1 MLRRPVLLLPVLFVI
16 LLVSIVI
23 TTFIGVSG
31 LSLLTFDS
39 EMIRKLIFEVRLP
52 RVFGALLV
60 GGGLAAA
67 GCVMQGLFRNPMA
80 DPYIIG
86 TSTGGALGAA
96 CAIVFLGGLIMPLF
110 AFIGAAASTITVYII
125 SKRNGRIAVE
135 TLLLS
140 GIAVSLFLSAMLSF
154 IMYMSG
160 NSLHQIMFWMMGG
173 FWNIYWDD
181 VGLALLIPVA
191 AIILYVFSRDL
202 NVMAL
207 GEEEAIH
214 LGVNTERTKK
224 ILLLV
229 STFITAIAVSVS
241 GCIGFVG
248 LIIPHIMRIFTG
260 PDHRILLPA
269 SILAGSILLI
279 WADTVARTLPI
290 EIPVGIIT
298 AFLGAPFFIYL
309 LRRRTRV

>member
-1 MLRRPVLLLPVLFVI
+1 MIRRPVLLLPVLFVV

-23 TTFIGVSG
+23 TTLIGVSG

-39 EMIRKLIFEVRLP
+39 EMIQKLLFEVRLP
-52 RVFGALLV
+52 RVLGALLV

-96 CAIVFLGGLIMPLF
+96 CAIVFLGGLLMPLF

-125 SKRNGRIAVE
+125 SKRNGRMAVE

-173 FWNIYWDD
+173 FWNMYWDD
-181 VGLALLIPVA
+181 VRLALLIPA
-191 AIILYVFSRDL
+191 AVIILYVFSRDL

-269 SILAGSILLI
+269 SMLAGSILLI
-279 WADTVARTLPI
+279 WADTVARSLPI

>member
-1 MLRRPVLLLPVLFVI
+1 MLRHPILLLPVLLIV

-23 TTFIGVSG
+23 TACIGVSG

-39 EMIRKLIFEVRLP
+39 DMIHKLIFEVRLP
-52 RVFGALLV
+52 RIIGALLV

-96 CAIVFLGGLIMPLF
+96 SAIFFLGGILMPLF
-110 AFIGAAASTITVYII
+110 AFIGAAASTITVYLI
-125 SKRNGRIAVE
+125 SKRNGRMAVE

-140 GIAVSLFLSAMLSF
+140 GLAVSLFLSAMLSF

-160 NSLHQIMFWMMGG
+160 NNLHQIMFWMMGG
-173 FWNIYWDD
+173 FWNMYWDD

-191 AIILYVFSRDL
+191 AVILYIFSRDL

-207 GEEEAIH
+207 AVFIEGLDAESYDSRTPNPGDAAVDPGSVYSPKISGLRICASCSRASTI
-214 LGVNTERTKK
+214 LGPPLSK
-224 ILLLV
+224 V
-229 STFITAIAVSVS
+229 SESMT
-241 GCIGFVG
+241 
-248 LIIPHIMRIFTG
+248 
-260 PDHRILLPA
+260 
-269 SILAGSILLI
+269 
-279 WADTVARTLPI
+279 
-290 EIPVGIIT
+290 
-298 AFLGAPFFIYL
+298 
-309 LRRRTRV
+309 

>member
-96 CAIVFLGGLIMPLF
+96 CAIVFLGGLLMPLF

-224 ILLLV
+224 ILLMV

-241 GCIGFVG
+241 GCIGFIG

>member
-1 MLRRPVLLLPVLFVI
+1 MLRHPILLLPVLLIV
-16 LLVSIVI
+16 LLISIVI
-23 TTFIGVSG
+23 TTCIGVSG

-39 EMIRKLIFEVRLP
+39 DMIHKLIFEVRLP
-52 RVFGALLV
+52 RIIGALLV

-96 CAIVFLGGLIMPLF
+96 CAIVFLGGLLMPLF
-110 AFIGAAASTITVYII
+110 AFIGATASTITVYII
-125 SKRNGRIAVE
+125 SQRNGRMAVE

-160 NSLHQIMFWMMGG
+160 NGLHQIMFWMMGG
-173 FWNIYWDD
+173 FWNMYWDD
-181 VGLALLIPVA
+181 VSLALLIPA
-191 AIILYVFSRDL
+191 AAVILYIFSRDL

-224 ILLLV
+224 ILLMI

-269 SILAGSILLI
+269 SMLAGSILLM
-279 WADTVARTLPI
+279 WADTFARTMPV

-309 LRRRTRV
+309 LRRRTRI

>member
-1 MLRRPVLLLPVLFVI
+1 MLRHPVLLLPVLLIV
-16 LLVSIVI
+16 LLISIVI
-23 TTFIGVSG
+23 TTCIGISG
-31 LSLLTFDS
+31 LSILTFDS

-52 RVFGALLV
+52 RVIGALLV

-96 CAIVFLGGLIMPLF
+96 CAIVFFGGLFMPLF
-110 AFIGAAASTITVYII
+110 AFIGAAASTVTVYII
-125 SKRNGRIAVE
+125 SQRNGRMAVE

-181 VGLALLIPVA
+181 VGLALLIPA
-191 AIILYVFSRDL
+191 AAVILYIFSRDL

-214 LGVNTERTKK
+214 LGVNTEKTKK
-224 ILLLV
+224 ILLVV

-260 PDHRILLPA
+260 PDHRVLLPA
-269 SILAGSILLI
+269 SVLAGSILLI
-279 WADTVARTLPI
+279 WADTFARTLPV

>member
-1 MLRRPVLLLPVLFVI
+1 MLRHPILLLPVLLIV

-23 TTFIGVSG
+23 TACIGVSG

-39 EMIRKLIFEVRLP
+39 DMIHKLIFEVRLP
-52 RVFGALLV
+52 RIIGALLV

-96 CAIVFLGGLIMPLF
+96 SAIFFLGGILMPLF
-110 AFIGAAASTITVYII
+110 AFIGAAASTITVYLI
-125 SKRNGRIAVE
+125 SKRNGRMAVE

-140 GIAVSLFLSAMLSF
+140 GLAVSLFLSAMLSF

-160 NSLHQIMFWMMGG
+160 NNLHQIMFWMMGG
-173 FWNIYWDD
+173 FWNMYWDD

-191 AIILYVFSRDL
+191 AVILYIFSRDL

-224 ILLLV
+224 ILLMI
-229 STFITAIAVSVS
+229 STFITAIAVSIS

-269 SILAGSILLI
+269 SMLAGSILLI
-279 WADTVARTLPI
+279 WTDTFARTLPV
-290 EIPVGIIT
+290 EIPVGIVT

>member
-1 MLRRPVLLLPVLFVI
+1 
-16 LLVSIVI
+16 
-23 TTFIGVSG
+23 
-31 LSLLTFDS
+31 
-39 EMIRKLIFEVRLP
+39 
-52 RVFGALLV
+52 
-60 GGGLAAA
+60 
-67 GCVMQGLFRNPMA
+67 MQGLFRNPMA

-96 CAIVFLGGLIMPLF
+96 CAIVFLGGLLMPLF
-110 AFIGAAASTITVYII
+110 AFIGATASTITVYII
-125 SKRNGRIAVE
+125 SQRNGRMAVE

-173 FWNIYWDD
+173 FWNMYWDD
-181 VGLALLIPVA
+181 VSLALLIPA
-191 AIILYVFSRDL
+191 AAVILYIFSRDL

-224 ILLLV
+224 ILLMV

-269 SILAGSILLI
+269 SMLAGSILLM
-279 WADTVARTLPI
+279 WADTFARTMPV

>member
-1 MLRRPVLLLPVLFVI
+1 MIRRPVLLLPVLFVV

-23 TTFIGVSG
+23 TTLIGVSG

-39 EMIRKLIFEVRLP
+39 EMIQKLLFEVRLP
-52 RVFGALLV
+52 RVLGALLV

-96 CAIVFLGGLIMPLF
+96 CAIVFLGGLLMPLF

-125 SKRNGRIAVE
+125 SKRNGRMAVE

-173 FWNIYWDD
+173 FWNMYWDD
-181 VGLALLIPVA
+181 VRLALLIPA
-191 AIILYVFSRDL
+191 AVIILYVFSRDL

-269 SILAGSILLI
+269 SMLAGSILLI

>member
-1 MLRRPVLLLPVLFVI
+1 MLRHPVLLLPVLLIV
-16 LLVSIVI
+16 LLISIVLA
-23 TTFIGVSG
+23 TCIGVSG

-39 EMIRKLIFEVRLP
+39 DMIRKLIFEVRLP
-52 RVFGALLV
+52 RVIGALLV

-96 CAIVFLGGLIMPLF
+96 CAIVFLGGLLMPLF

-125 SKRNGRIAVE
+125 SQRNGRMAVE

-154 IMYMSG
+154 IMYLSG

-173 FWNIYWDD
+173 FWNMYWDD
-181 VGLALLIPVA
+181 VGLALLIPA
-191 AIILYVFSRDL
+191 AAVILYIFSRDL

-224 ILLLV
+224 ILLVV
-229 STFITAIAVSVS
+229 STLITAIAVSVS

-269 SILAGSILLI
+269 SVLAGSILLI
-279 WADTVARTLPI
+279 WADTFARTLPV
-290 EIPVGIIT
+290 EIPVGIVT

>member
-1 MLRRPVLLLPVLFVI
+1 MLRHPVLLLPVLLIV
-16 LLVSIVI
+16 LLISIVI
-23 TTFIGVSG
+23 TTCIGISG
-31 LSLLTFDS
+31 LSILTFDS

-52 RVFGALLV
+52 RVIGALLV

-86 TSTGGALGAA
+86 TSTGGAPGAA
-96 CAIVFLGGLIMPLF
+96 CAIVFLGGLLLPLF
-110 AFIGAAASTITVYII
+110 AFIGAAASTVTVYII
-125 SKRNGRIAVE
+125 SQRNGRMAVE

-181 VGLALLIPVA
+181 VGLALLIPA
-191 AIILYVFSRDL
+191 AAVILYIFSRDL

-214 LGVNTERTKK
+214 LGVNTEKTKK
-224 ILLLV
+224 ILLVV

-241 GCIGFVG
+241 GCIGFIG

-260 PDHRILLPA
+260 PDHRVLLPA
-269 SILAGSILLI
+269 SVLAGSILLI
-279 WADTVARTLPI
+279 CADTFARTLPV

>member
-1 MLRRPVLLLPVLFVI
+1 MLRHPILLLPVLLIV
-16 LLVSIVI
+16 LLISIVL
-23 TTFIGVSG
+23 TTCIGVSG

-39 EMIRKLIFEVRLP
+39 DMIRKLIFEVRLP
-52 RVFGALLV
+52 RIIGALLV

-96 CAIVFLGGLIMPLF
+96 CAIVFLGGLLMPLF
-110 AFIGAAASTITVYII
+110 AFIGATASTITVYII
-125 SKRNGRIAVE
+125 SQRNGRMAVE

-173 FWNIYWDD
+173 FWNMYWDD
-181 VGLALLIPVA
+181 VSLALLIPA
-191 AIILYVFSRDL
+191 AAVILYIFSRDL

-224 ILLLV
+224 ILLMV

-269 SILAGSILLI
+269 SMLAGSILLM
-279 WADTVARTLPI
+279 WADTFARTMPV

>member
-1 MLRRPVLLLPVLFVI
+1 MLRHPILLLPVLLIV
-16 LLVSIVI
+16 LLISIVI
-23 TTFIGVSG
+23 TTCIGVSG

-39 EMIRKLIFEVRLP
+39 DMIHKLIFEVRLP
-52 RVFGALLV
+52 RIIGALLV

-96 CAIVFLGGLIMPLF
+96 CAIVFLGGLLMPLF
-110 AFIGAAASTITVYII
+110 AFIGATASTITVYII
-125 SKRNGRIAVE
+125 SQRNGRMAVE

-160 NSLHQIMFWMMGG
+160 NGLHQIMFWMMGG
-173 FWNIYWDD
+173 FWNMYWDD
-181 VGLALLIPVA
+181 VSLALLIPA
-191 AIILYVFSRDL
+191 AAVILYIFSRDL

-224 ILLLV
+224 ILLMV

-269 SILAGSILLI
+269 SMLAGSILLM
-279 WADTVARTLPI
+279 WADTFARTMPV

>member
-1 MLRRPVLLLPVLFVI
+1 MLRHPVLLLPVLLIV
-16 LLVSIVI
+16 LLISIVL
-23 TTFIGVSG
+23 TTCIGVSG
-31 LSLLTFDS
+31 FSLLTFDS

-52 RVFGALLV
+52 RVIGALLV

-96 CAIVFLGGLIMPLF
+96 CAIVFLGGLLMPLF
-110 AFIGAAASTITVYII
+110 AFIGAAASTITVYLI
-125 SKRNGRIAVE
+125 SQRNGRMAVE

-154 IMYMSG
+154 IMYLSG

-173 FWNIYWDD
+173 FWNMYWDD
-181 VGLALLIPVA
+181 VGLALLIPA
-191 AIILYVFSRDL
+191 AAVILYLFSRDL

-224 ILLLV
+224 ILLMV
-229 STFITAIAVSVS
+229 ATFITAIAVSIS
-241 GCIGFVG
+241 GCIGFIG

-269 SILAGSILLI
+269 SVLAGAILLM
-279 WADTVARTLPI
+279 WADTFARTLPV
-290 EIPVGIIT
+290 EIPVGIVT

>member
-96 CAIVFLGGLIMPLF
+96 CAIVFLGGLLMPLF

-241 GCIGFVG
+241 GCIGFIG

>member
-96 CAIVFLGGLIMPLF
+96 CAIVFLGGLLMPLF

-269 SILAGSILLI
+269 SMLAGSILLI
-279 WADTVARTLPI
+279 WADTVARSLPI

>member
-1 MLRRPVLLLPVLFVI
+1 MLRHPVLLLPVLLVV
-16 LLVSIVI
+16 LLVSIFI
-23 TTFIGVSG
+23 TTCIGVSG
-31 LSLLTFDS
+31 FALLTFDS
-39 EMIRKLIFEVRLP
+39 DMIRKLIFEVRLP
-52 RVFGALLV
+52 RVIGALLV
-60 GGGLAAA
+60 GAGLASA

-96 CAIVFLGGLIMPLF
+96 CAIVFLGGFLMPLF
-110 AFIGAAASTITVYII
+110 AFIGAAASTTTVYII
-125 SKRNGRIAVE
+125 SKRNGRMGVE

-173 FWNIYWDD
+173 FWNMYWDD
-181 VGLALLIPVA
+181 VGLALLIPA
-191 AIILYVFSRDL
+191 AAVILFIFSRDL

-214 LGVNTERTKK
+214 LGVNTELTKK
-224 ILLLV
+224 ILLIV
-229 STFITAIAVSVS
+229 STFITAIAVSIS
-241 GCIGFVG
+241 GCIGFIG

-269 SILAGSILLI
+269 SMLAGSILLI
-279 WADTVARTLPI
+279 WADTFARTLPI
-290 EIPVGIIT
+290 EIPVGIVT

-309 LRRRTRV
+309 LRRRTRI